1 MDKVVALDLG
11 NVCVK
16 IDPAGCLR
24 AIGAPSMDAVPAEFL
39 AVCADFETG
48 RVDEAA
54 WLDAFRLAT
63 EGKFPP
69 DRLRDA
75 FCRIIGDEMPG
86 MAAFVRELTAAGRR
100 VALLSDTSPL
110 HLYYSLSKLS
120 FAHLL
125 TGGAYSFEA
134 GARKP
139 DTAMFKLFEARYG
152 KPCFYAD
159 DKPEN
164 VAAAA
169 ALGWTAHV
177 FTTADDCRE
186 AFAKAMADARP

>member
-16 IDPAGCLR
+16 IDPDGCLR
-24 AIGAPSMDAVPAEFL
+24 ALGVASLDAIPADFL
-39 AVCADFETG
+39 DACGDFETG
-48 RVDEAA
+48 RLDEAA
-54 WLDAFRLAT
+54 WLDAFRAAT
-63 EGKFPP
+63 GGKFAP
-69 DRLRDA
+69 DKLRDA
-75 FCRIIGDEMPG
+75 FCLVIGDEIPG
-86 MAAFVRELTAAGRR
+86 MAAFVRSLAASGRR

-110 HLYYSLSKLS
+110 HLRYTLSKLS

-134 GARKP
+134 GACKP
-139 DTAMFKLFEARYG
+139 GAAMFQLFEGRYG

-159 DKPEN
+159 DRPEN

-169 ALGWTAHV
+169 ARGWPAHL
-177 FTTADDCRE
+177 FTTVDGCRE
-186 AFAKAMADARP
+186 AFAKAADDVRP

>member
-16 IDPAGCLR
+16 VDPSGCLR
-24 AIGAPSMDAVPAEFL
+24 ALGVPSLDAIPAEFL
-39 AVCADFETG
+39 AACEAFETG
-48 RVDEAA
+48 RLDEPA
-54 WLDAFRLAT
+54 WLDAFRSATGGAFAT
-63 EGKFPP
+63 E
-69 DRLRDA
+69 RLRDA
-75 FCRIIGDEMPG
+75 FCLIIGDEIPG
-86 MAAFVRELTAAGRR
+86 MADFVRGLTASGHR

-139 DTAMFKLFEARYG
+139 
-152 KPCFYAD
+152 
-159 DKPEN
+159 
-164 VAAAA
+164 AAARGWA
-169 ALGWTAHV
+169 AHL
-177 FTTADDCRE
+177 FTTADGCRE
-186 AFAKAMADARP
+186 AFARVVGDVCA